1 MSASKRLLAA
11 LLVLVAALALT
22 PAAQAKKSRGATT
35 LALDPA
41 TAQALTDLGVV
52 VTPLRPAATRSGGI
66 AFPITTQGLN
76 ATTYAGKIA
85 HSGGL
90 KLAAGDTV
98 VRLRNFV
105 IRVDDTPDLTAR
117 VVGGPRISLLDLD
130 LGNASIDRDGRRLRV
145 SNVGA
150 TLSDEGA
157 AALNGAFG
165 TSFEEGLPIG
175 TATVATKLKAGKR
188 RGHHRG

>member
-1 MSASKRLLAA
+1 MSRRLLT
-11 LLVLVAALALT
+11 AALALAAILALA
-22 PAAQAKKSRGATT
+22 PAAHAGKSRSAATT
-35 LALDPA
+35 LALDPG
-41 TAQALTDLGVV
+41 TAQALTHLGVT
-52 VTPLRPAATRSGGI
+52 VTPLRPAKVRSGGI
-66 AFPITTQGLN
+66 AFPITAQRLDGE
-76 ATTYAGKIA
+76 TYAGRIA

-90 KLAAGDTV
+90 RLAAGDTR

-105 IRVDDTPDLTAR
+105 IRIDETPDLTAR

-130 LGNASIDRDGRRLRV
+130 LSEADIARDGRRLRV
-145 SNVGA
+145 ENVKA

-175 TATVATKLKAGKR
+175 TATVETKLKR
-188 RGHHRG
+188 HR

>member
-11 LLVLVAALALT
+11 ALALVAVLALA
-22 PAAQAKKSRGATT
+22 PAAQAKKSHSATT
-35 LALDPA
+35 LALDPG
-41 TAQALTDLGVV
+41 TAQALTDLGVT
-52 VTPLRPAATRSGGI
+52 VTPLKPAAARSAGI
-66 AFPITTQGLN
+66 AFPITNRRLD
-76 ATTYAGKIA
+76 AETYAGRIA

-98 VRLRNFV
+98 VRVRNFV
-105 IRVDDTPDLTAR
+105 IRIDDTPDLTAR

-130 LGNASIDRDGRRLRV
+130 LSDADIDRDGRRLRV
-145 SNVGA
+145 ANVKA

-165 TSFEEGLPIG
+165 TSFEDGLPIG
-175 TATVATKLKAGKR
+175 TATVATKLKR